1 MQNNYIKSDAIQASI
16 IQSYFQKVANSGVYN
31 KQEIEEI
38 AKMTDNAKISAA
50 SSNFVK
56 QYTDLCNIMAG
67 STIDKFKEV
76 KSHLVSLVEDSIN
89 SAYKSVKVD
98 DTYPV
103 VGYYSITAVIKYTLT
118 RNGTV

>member
-1 MQNNYIKSDAIQASI
+1 
-16 IQSYFQKVANSGVYN
+16 
-31 KQEIEEI
+31 
-38 AKMTDNAKISAA
+38 MTDNAKISVA

-67 STIDKFKEV
+67 STVDKFKEV

-103 VGYYSITAVIKYTLT
+103 VGYYSITAVIKYTGIPT
-118 RNGTV
+118 IKI